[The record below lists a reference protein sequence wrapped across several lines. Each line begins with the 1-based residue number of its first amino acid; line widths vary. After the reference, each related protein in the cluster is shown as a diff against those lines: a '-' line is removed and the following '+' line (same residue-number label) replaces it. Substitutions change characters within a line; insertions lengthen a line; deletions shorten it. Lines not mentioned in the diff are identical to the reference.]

1 MNQEQLRKKIQHSL
15 REGFTEE
22 EVRQVLRQ
30 QGIKHSNINQ
40 AFKQIQNQQK
50 GQRNKPNRNQR
61 QNNQKNQQNN
71 QRPQQNNRRT
81 QNRGQN
87 NQGQGFQQSQGLQQD
102 QEKLSQNRSPGTD
115 SGNSTGDEFL
125 ADQRQ
130 ETDQNSQQGQNPQ
143 RGSMSSGL
151 DLTDSYYRIRQ
162 HILLKRY
169 GIYDKNDKKV
179 LKAKKKILSIKTN
192 IPFFKPENGEEPVFR
207 VISSRFPNISN
218 NYKVRDEQKDDVM
231 AVLDRKRTLLNQ
243 VWRIR
248 DPQDKSIVA
257 TVYNESTMLQL
268 LRSYGGIIPLLP
280 NVFAL
285 IPHTYSVDDVSD
297 NQIGELEGELSIRD
311 EYDLNL
317 HDSGQLERRDMISS
331 IIAIDALEGN

>member
-30 QGIKHSNINQ
+30 QGIKHSSINQ
-40 AFKQIQNQQK
+40 AFNQIQNQQK
-50 GQRNKPNRNQR
+50 RQRNKPSRNQR
-61 QNNQKNQQNN
+61 QNSQGNQRNN
-71 QRPQQNNRRT
+71 QRPQQNNRRR
-81 QNRGQN
+81 QNQRQN
-87 NQGQGFQQSQGLQQD
+87 NQNQGFQQSQGLQQN
-102 QEKLSQNRSPGTD
+102 QENFSQNRSPGTD
-115 SGNSTGDEFL
+115 SGGSTGDEFFT
-125 ADQRQ
+125 DQRQ
-130 ETDQNSQQGQNPQ
+130 ETDQNPQQRQNAQ
-143 RGSMSSGL
+143 EGSMGSGL

-162 HILLKRY
+162 HLLLKRY
-169 GIYDKNDKKV
+169 SIYDENDNKV
-179 LKAKKKILSIKTN
+179 LKAKKKIFSIKTN
-192 IPFFKPENGEEPVFR
+192 IPFFKPEDGEDPVFR

-218 NYKVRDEQKDDVM
+218 NFKVRDEQKDDVM

-268 LRSYGGIIPLLP
+268 LRSYGGMIPVIP

-317 HDSGQLERRDMISS
+317 NDSGQLERRDMISS

>member
-71 QRPQQNNRRT
+71 QRPQQNNRGT

-102 QEKLSQNRSPGTD
+102 QEKLSQNNSP
-115 SGNSTGDEFL
+115 GNSTGDEFL

-143 RGSMSSGL
+143 RSSMSSGL

>member
-1 MNQEQLRKKIQHSL
+1 VNQEQLRKKIQHSL

-71 QRPQQNNRRT
+71 QRPQQNNRGT

-102 QEKLSQNRSPGTD
+102 QEKLSQNNSP
-115 SGNSTGDEFL
+115 GNSTGDEFL